1 MIRTS
6 EELCKEYELQNL
18 EEKNFYKN
26 ISSRYARNSKYLD
39 AVCSDID
46 YAISQ
51 ARVYNNFTHILTK
64 MVYELNHKHN
74 DIKLCDFI
82 ENNTLRMKDN
92 IKEMS
97 KKENNKVKVKNK
109 DRYAR

>member
-1 MIRTS
+1 
-6 EELCKEYELQNL
+6 
-18 EEKNFYKN
+18 
-26 ISSRYARNSKYLD
+26 
-39 AVCSDID
+39 
-46 YAISQ
+46 
-51 ARVYNNFTHILTK
+51 